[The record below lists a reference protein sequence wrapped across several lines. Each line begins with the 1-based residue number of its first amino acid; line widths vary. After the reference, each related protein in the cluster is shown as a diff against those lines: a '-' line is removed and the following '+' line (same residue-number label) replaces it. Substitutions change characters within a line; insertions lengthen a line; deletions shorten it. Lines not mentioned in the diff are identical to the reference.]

1 MKVGDWVICAS
12 VSGRRLGI
20 IVEVWPSLY
29 GNTQYK
35 VKMQGHDTIYPFRPQ
50 NLEVI
55 NASR

>member
-1 MKVGDWVICAS
+1 MKVGDLVICAS
-12 VSGRRLGI
+12 VSGRPLGI

-35 VKMQGHDTIYPFRPQ
+35 VKIHGHDTIYPFDPL

-55 NASR
+55 K

>member
-1 MKVGDWVICAS
+1 MKVGDLVICAS
-12 VSGRRLGI
+12 VSGRPLGI
-20 IVEVWPSLY
+20 IVEVWPSLH
-29 GNTQYK
+29 GNTQCR